1 MVTIKDAEEL
11 KKHIIECMRM
21 LSYSLYDSEG
31 HLYDAS
37 YFGGGEADRQNKLN
51 LLNDYQEQLRKINN
65 NEPIYG
71 TVLLLKKKELSKQEK
86 DMVESKRQTAA
97 NIQIGDAICSSVFS
111 YIQYP
116 DGKYH
121 ETYVLYKG
129 HSDEYN
135 TDFICYYDNLEQKIM
150 ITPVQVKDGQL
161 MKNPIHTQEMIN
173 KFSNQFLEQM
183 KQGNLLSIEQLLQEI
198 PSVMGNTDIDQYET
212 VPCSVVIG
220 YNVPPVYQTQTQL
233 PPLPPEVTSNKKNG
247 EVKMYSYKCNMNNI
261 DVETVLREL
270 KKDNPGVI
278 ITADRI
284 EGSKG
289 NNDDKLTIYN
299 FSVPIEELKYTSNG
313 IIRVFPGNHRVSYG
327 GNNIIQCNYLEKYD
341 YEQLSQNYLPKIK
354 YHNVVAETTIR
365 ELVFYLQSENP
376 NAKISYSF
384 NQCERTYKLESSIP
398 FSEIKI
404 PRNSR
409 FLEQQ
414 YGLDKD
420 GYIFLQSEK
429 HVKFEVDEE
438 GKVHETRPFYVDKHI
453 INYIN
458 EKNGYHYATSSEKLE
473 VLKKIVAEIKSIN
486 PEIDIFI
493 EEMTVSGLNSDA
505 LSSKTQKRIITSSV
519 DISEFLS
526 KASDRIH
533 GIEQEEYFEM
543 VKIMDKEK
551 VLQEFRE
558 VGVPRLQKNNL
569 LYEIADLGDKGQ
581 NFISVKAKTG
591 KSRRQALD
599 QISKEG
605 PDGAYVDA
613 VKTDLSKCD
622 LNKKGIQFNTIDQI
636 TLRKDKDGNGY
647 NYFTKGEAYTR
658 YTCNAKGEFT
668 EEHPFQSKGN
678 DKMIDECL
686 KNLRVPIENIPDLS
700 QTLSSSVKDNQTED
714 NKNEKQNANKEFD
727 LYEDFSKL
735 MNLQN
740 QTYSILEKQQQQI
753 LAMQQQIEALNQQ
766 NIYLQQ
772 KLMQQEILN
781 QNTMDNDMG
790 KIM

>member
-11 KKHIIECMRM
+11 KKHIIECMGM
-21 LSYSLYDSEG
+21 LRSSLYNSEG

-51 LLNDYQEQLRKINN
+51 LLNDYQEQLRKIND

-86 DMVESKRQTAA
+86 DMVESKRQTAL
-97 NIQIGDAICSSVFS
+97 NIKIGNDICSSVFS

-150 ITPVQVKDGQL
+150 LTPVQVKDGQL

-173 KFSNQFLEQM
+173 AFSNQFLNQM
-183 KQGNLLSIEQLLQEI
+183 KQGNLSSIEQLLQEI
-198 PSVMGNTDIDQYET
+198 PSVMGNTDVDQYET

-220 YNVPPVYQTQTQL
+220 YNVPPVHQAQTQL
-233 PPLPPEVTSNKKNG
+233 PPLPPEKTSNKKNG

-261 DVETVLREL
+261 DVEVVLREL

-289 NNDDKLTIYN
+289 YNDDKLTIYN
-299 FSVPIEELKYTSNG
+299 FSVPIEELKYNSNG
-313 IIRVFPGNHRVSYG
+313 IIRVFPGNQHASYG
-327 GNNIIQCNYLEKYD
+327 GNNIIQGNYLEKYD

-354 YHNVVAETTIR
+354 YHNVVAEATMR
-365 ELVFYLQSENP
+365 DLVFCLQSENP
-376 NAKISYSF
+376 NAKISYSC
-384 NQCERTYKLESSIP
+384 NKCERTYKLESSIP

-414 YGLDKD
+414 YGFDKD

-438 GKVHETRPFYVDKHI
+438 GKVHETRPFYIDKHVV
-453 INYIN
+453 NYIN
-458 EKNGYHYATSSEKLE
+458 EKNGYHYDASYSELE
-473 VLKKIVAEIKSIN
+473 TVKKIVAEIKSAN

-493 EEMTVSGLNSDA
+493 EEMKVPRLDSDS
-505 LSSKTQKRIITSSV
+505 LSSTSRKRIITSSV
-519 DISEFLS
+519 DISKILNNTSEI
-526 KASDRIH
+526 IH
-533 GIEQEEYFEM
+533 AIDQEEYFKT
-543 VKIMDKEK
+543 VKIFDKEK
-551 VLQEFRE
+551 VLQDFRQNIL
-558 VGVPRLQKNNL
+558 PRLQKNNL
-569 LYEIADLGDKGQ
+569 VCEIVDLANVDK
-581 NFISVKAKTG
+581 NSISVKAKKR
-591 KSRRQALD
+591 KSLSQALD
-599 QISKEG
+599 QIYKER
-605 PDGAYVDA
+605 PDDWFSIVHS
-613 VKTDLSKCD
+613 TDQEKCN
-622 LNKKGIQFNTIDQI
+622 LGKKGIIIDQI
-636 TLRKDKDGNGY
+636 MFDKDKDGNGY
-647 NYFTKGEAYTR
+647 TYFTKGETYTR
-658 YTCNAKGEFT
+658 YKCNAKGEFT
-668 EEHPFQSKGN
+668 EEHPFESKGN

-686 KNLRVPIENIPDLS
+686 KNLRVPIQDIPDLL
-700 QTLSSSVKDNQTED
+700 QTPSLSIKDNQTED
-714 NKNEKQNANKEFD
+714 NKNEKQNVNKEFD
-727 LYEDFSKL
+727 LPEGFSR
-735 MNLQN
+735 MMELQN
-740 QTYSILEKQQQQI
+740 QTYLILEKQQQQI

-772 KLMQQEILN
+772 KLMQQEVLN
-781 QNTMDNDMG
+781 QNTMDNDIG
-790 KIM
+790 KSM